1 MRRVAQHTCLSAAP
15 VRSARCRNVDVALL
29 LLLLLL
35 LLLRH
40 AASSEGLGA
49 SRKKMDPAPVPYFR
63 ALRDAELACDCR
75 DMASGQ

>member
-15 VRSARCRNVDVALL
+15 VRSARCRNVDVA
-29 LLLLLL
+29 LLLL